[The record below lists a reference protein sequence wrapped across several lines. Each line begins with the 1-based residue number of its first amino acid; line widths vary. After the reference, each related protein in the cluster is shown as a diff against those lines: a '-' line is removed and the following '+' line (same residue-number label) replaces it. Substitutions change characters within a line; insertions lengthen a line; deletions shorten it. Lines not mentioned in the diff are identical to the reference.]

1 MAIGTSVLEVNILRR
16 LRSSCGSLSTWGT
29 GLCLSCL
36 SYPIAPH
43 LCLAG
48 STSVP
53 QRPCLLPGNILLL
66 PSTLLHRC
74 LALPLMLLQILPM
87 CPIKRVLT
95 GAGRGL
101 RLGTQTALIQGP
113 SLVSRTHIRQF
124 TTESWRI
131 QNWWLPRRQQSHA
144 HTHSQTKESTS
155 PLHYVGAEPA
165 TISNLS
171 T

>member
-1 MAIGTSVLEVNILRR
+1 MGPYPP
-16 LRSSCGSLSTWGT
+16 GGT
-29 GLCLSCL
+29 GLCLYCLSCL
-36 SYPIAPH
+36 SYPAAPH

-74 LALPLMLLQILPM
+74 LASPLMLLQILPM